1 MSTAERRLSRRAITC
16 FATLFS
22 SGRVEGSGVL
32 CDFSSTGARIEEAT
46 AKPSLDA
53 QVILHI
59 PLEGNDRSFETKGC
73 VVRHTQSGFAVEFE
87 KSPID
92 LQQLLEDAG
101 AAALVIDEF
110 PGSAPSE
117 DPMDVDEKPSESFP
131 VVGWPIE
138 QCTLSELEAL
148 ASQVSLEFEKK
159 RELERKREEARSRVR
174 VEVMRLADREGL
186 STLARKF
193 DDVFSVSVMQ
203 PGGGL
208 ARLHRAWRAG
218 GVDRGG

>member
-1 MSTAERRLSRRAITC
+1 MTTAERRLSRRAITH
-16 FATLFS
+16 FETLFS
-22 SGRVEGSGVL
+22 SGRLEGSGVL

-46 AKPSLDA
+46 GKPTIGARVVLFT
-53 QVILHI
+53 
-59 PLEGNDRSFETKGC
+59 PLQDSDRSFETPGS
-73 VVRHTQSGFAVEFE
+73 VVRHTEGGFAIEFE
-87 KSPID
+87 KAPID

-101 AAALVIDEF
+101 AVALMIDEH

-117 DPMDVDEKPSESFP
+117 DSMGTGEKPSESFP
-131 VVGWPIE
+131 VVEWPIE

-186 STLARKF
+186 SL
-193 DDVFSVSVMQ
+193 DDVVSALVEDIDVR
-203 PGGGL
+203 P
-208 ARLHRAWRAG
+208 ADPDRNPEPAEAG
-218 GVDRGG
+218 